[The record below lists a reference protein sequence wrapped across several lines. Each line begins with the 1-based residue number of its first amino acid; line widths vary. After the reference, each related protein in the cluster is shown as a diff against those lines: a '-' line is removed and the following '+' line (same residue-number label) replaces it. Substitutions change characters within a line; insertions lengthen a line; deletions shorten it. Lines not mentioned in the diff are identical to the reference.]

1 MSRKKLIIVSC
12 AVAVL
17 VAAVGISFFLL
28 IRRNR
33 SLVEATESYQEI
45 VSGLQQTI
53 DSYGTTTDVYILN
66 QRVVAGQEV
75 SIEHLTKISQPQ
87 NMITEAYVQ
96 SEADLKSSYYRCS
109 LEPGTPL
116 TYSLLNTDTITHQDR
131 LFDVVTHITPVG
143 LKKGDFVD
151 IRLVNDYGQDYI
163 VLAKKRV
170 SSYGDN
176 SLKLVLNEEEIH
188 RLQSATVDTYLHDG
202 TVLYCTTY
210 IEPAFQ
216 REATPYY
223 PVSQDVL
230 NAMLVDP
237 NIFQVAELE
246 IIQSRRERFETDLER
261 HTDADQNNA
270 AASGRSSTLDKLK
283 EDIDAYK
290 EQVEEGIIDPNT
302 GERVISEEEQAQMKK
317 AEEEAAAASGE
328 VQGTP
333 IEGEGEEEPAE

>member
-1 MSRKKLIIVSC
+1 MIIISC
-12 AVAVL
+12 IAAVL
-17 VAAVGISFFLL
+17 VAAIGISFFLL
-28 IRRNR
+28 IRRNH
-33 SLVEATESYQEI
+33 SLTEANEGYVELVNS
-45 VSGLQQTI
+45 LQQTI
-53 DSYGTTTDVYILN
+53 DNYGTTTDVYVLN

-75 SIEHLTKISQPQ
+75 SVEHLTKISQPQ

-131 LFDVVTHITPVG
+131 LFDVVTHIMPVG

-170 SSYGDN
+170 SSYGEN
-176 SLKLVLNEEEIH
+176 SLKLILNEEEIH

-202 TVLYCTTY
+202 TILYCTTY

-216 REATPYY
+216 RDATPFY

-230 NAMLVDP
+230 NTMLIDP

-270 AASGRSSTLDKLK
+270 AATGRASTLDRLM
-283 EDIDAYK
+283 EDIEAYREK
-290 EQVEEGIIDPNT
+290 VEEGIIDPET
-302 GERVISEEEQAQMKK
+302 GERVISEEE
-317 AEEEAAAASGE
+317 EAALEEGETPAEGAEVPAEGE

-333 IEGEGEEEPAE
+333 IEEGAEE